1 MTNLKMLAVWLSR
14 INHCRGFGVQSP
26 SAYAFIRY
34 IISEHYAYYAYIDML
49 KAWPNL
55 KGLRLKLCRLYF
67 RLANYAQADQWVWC
81 STLPEAERQHIVSGC
96 HHTLIHTSATG
107 QSIEP
112 LPANIKTA
120 VGVAAL
126 SATEEERQAFVEQFV
141 STWDK
146 TLSPNDDNIRTLLII
161 EGIGHDAAAKAL
173 WQKLLNDNR
182 TGITFDLYYC
192 GIVFFDKR
200 YKQNYIVNF

>member
-1 MTNLKMLAVWLSR
+1 MINLKMLAVWLSR

-34 IISEHYAYYAYIDML
+34 VISEHYAYYAYIDML
-49 KAWPNL
+49 KAWPCL

-67 RLANYAQADQWVWC
+67 RLANYAQAEQWGWC
-81 STLPEAERQHIVSGC
+81 GTLPEAERQHIMCGC
-96 HHTLIHTSATG
+96 HHTLIHTSSTG
-107 QSIEP
+107 QP
-112 LPANIKTA
+112 VVPQPTNVKTA

-126 SATEEERQAFVEQFV
+126 SATEHERQAFVEQFV

-146 TLSPNDDNIRTLLII
+146 NLSPDNDNIRTLLVV
-161 EGIGHDAAAKAL
+161 EGIGYDAAAKAL